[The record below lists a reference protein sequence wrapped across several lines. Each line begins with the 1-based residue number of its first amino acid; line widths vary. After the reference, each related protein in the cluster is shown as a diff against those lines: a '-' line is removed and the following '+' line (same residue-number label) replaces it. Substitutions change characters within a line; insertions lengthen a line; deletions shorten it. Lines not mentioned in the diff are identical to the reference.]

1 MSLNPCI
8 VIPTYWCANR
18 RKNGDATAVYDYIT
32 PVDKPGSLGRC
43 LDSLQQVNGL
53 CRVIVLVVSEPSV
66 ENQASER
73 VRATLA
79 QYPSMEVA
87 MVGAAELRHIHRRM
101 DQIGMGA
108 LATCACLTGY
118 GAVHNLGILAA
129 SIFGHDTVIFMEDD
143 VIVDRPDF
151 LDAAL
156 EGIGSQTPTGALLSA
171 KTGFFFN
178 AEGERMAPREKRWY
192 RRGWDTS
199 KDFNA
204 YMGPALKGPRF
215 TRANSASSSCLVLHA
230 DTYSRVSFD
239 PWIPRGEDT
248 DYVISCRM
256 YNRDVWLDNKLS
268 IQRMPRERMDTAKN
282 FQQDMLRWFYESR
295 KVEFVK
301 TQIDLMQVDPAS
313 LAPYPGPWLTKGI
326 SRRAFFTCINSAI
339 GAPEH
344 GEYLRLALGG
354 RKEAAEYA
362 RDNCG
367 RYFDFQRQWPAL
379 VRGLWSCTPL
389 ATQLSGA
396 RNVQSANPSFT
407 GRFSAVQI

>member
-8 VIPTYWCANR
+8 VIPTYWCNTR
-18 RKNGDATAVYDYIT
+18 RKANEANAVYDYIT
-32 PVDKPGSLGRC
+32 PIDKPGSLGRC
-43 LDSLQQVNGL
+43 LESLQNVDNL
-53 CRVIVLVVSEPSV
+53 CRVIVLVVAEASV
-66 ENQASER
+66 ENAASER
-73 VRATLA
+73 VRNALA
-79 QYPSMEVA
+79 QFPNMEVA

-101 DQIGMGA
+101 EQIGMGA
-108 LATCACLTGY
+108 LASCACLDGY
-118 GAVHNLGILAA
+118 GAIHNLGILAA

-151 LDAAL
+151 ITAAL
-156 EGIGSQTPTGALLSA
+156 EGIGQQTPSGSLLSA
-171 KTGFFFN
+171 KTGYFLN
-178 AEGERMAPREKRWY
+178 AEGERMAQREKRWY

-204 YMGPALKGPRF
+204 YMEPALKGPRF
-215 TRANSASSSCLVLHA
+215 TRANAASSSCLVLHA

-256 YNRDVWLDNKLS
+256 YNRDIWLDNKLS
-268 IQRMPRERMDTAKN
+268 VQRIPRQRMDTADN

-295 KVEFVK
+295 KVEFGK
-301 TQIDLMQVDPAS
+301 TQIDLMQVDAAS
-313 LAPYPGPWLTKGI
+313 MSPYPGRWMTKAI
-326 SRRAFFTCINSAI
+326 SRRALGTCILSAI

-344 GEYLRLALGG
+344 GAYLKLAFGG
-354 RKEAAEYA
+354 RKEAATYA
-362 RDNCG
+362 RESCS
-367 RYFDFQRQWPAL
+367 RYFEFQRQWPTL

-396 RNVQSANPSFT
+396 RYVQSASPSFT